1 MATVEWRSPANEMA
15 VRQFEIAAAKLNLD
29 KNVAARLQRPDRA
42 LIVSVPVRMDDD
54 NVRVF
59 TGYRVQHNDVLGP
72 FKGGVR
78 YHPEVNLGEVSALA
92 MWMTWKCALAGL
104 PLGGAKGGISC
115 DPNALSRK
123 ELQGMTRRYTA
134 EIINFIGPEMD
145 IPAPDM
151 GTDEQVMAWVMDTYS
166 QHKGHAVPGVVTGK
180 PVAIGGTHGRRE
192 ATGRGVVYTIVEA
205 AKHLNMDL
213 LGSTAAVQG
222 FGNVGSV
229 VAKELTGIG
238 VKVVAV
244 SDRTGGVYNPAGL
257 PIERVIDHV
266 TKTSKTFTLEGCP
279 EGEPIGNA
287 DLLELKCDILVPAA
301 LGMQITG
308 RNAGNLKCRIL
319 AEGANG
325 PTTLD
330 ADEILKEKEIF
341 VIPDVLANAGGVI
354 VSYFEWVQD
363 LQNFFW
369 IEDEVNKRLREIL
382 TRAFYEVFD
391 MSRKEKVGMRQ
402 AALMIGVE
410 RVARAMLWRGLY
422 A

>member
-29 KNVAARLQRPDRA
+29 KNVAVRLQRPDRA
-42 LIVSVPVRMDDD
+42 LIVSVPVRMDDG

-72 FKGGVR
+72 FKGGIR

-134 EIINFIGPEMD
+134 EIINYIGPEMD

-205 AKHLNMDL
+205 AKHLNMEL

-222 FGNVGSV
+222 FGNVGAV
-229 VAKELTGIG
+229 VAKELAGIG
-238 VKVVAV
+238 VKVVAI
-244 SDRTGGVYNPAGL
+244 SDRSGGIYNPKGL

-266 TKTSKTFTLEGCP
+266 KTSKHFTLEGCP

-308 RNAGNLKCRIL
+308 SNAGNLKCRIL

-341 VIPDVLANAGGVI
+341 VIPDILANAGGVI

-369 IEDEVNKRLREIL
+369 TEDEVNKRLREIL
-382 TRAFYEVFD
+382 TRAFYEVLD

-402 AALMIGVE
+402 AALMIGVH

>member
-29 KNVAARLQRPDRA
+29 KNVAVRLQRPDRA
-42 LIVSVPVRMDDD
+42 LIVSVPVRMDDG

-72 FKGGVR
+72 FKGGIR

-134 EIINFIGPEMD
+134 EIINYIGPEMD

-205 AKHLNMDL
+205 AKHLNVDL
-213 LGSTAAVQG
+213 LGCTAAVQG
-222 FGNVGSV
+222 FGNVGAV
-229 VAKELTGIG
+229 VAKELAGIG
-238 VKVVAV
+238 VKVVAI

-266 TKTSKTFTLEGCP
+266 TKTSKNFTLEGCP
-279 EGEPIGNA
+279 GGEPIGNA

-308 RNAGNLKCRIL
+308 NNAGQLKCKIL

-341 VIPDVLANAGGVI
+341 VIPDILANAGGVI

-369 IEDEVNKRLREIL
+369 TEDEVNKRLREIL
-382 TRAFYEVFD
+382 TRAFYEVLD

-402 AALMIGVE
+402 AALMIGVH
-410 RVARAMLWRGLY
+410 RVSRAMLWRGLY